1 MATSLSVQSDPI
13 IIKRLSELRSVL
25 LDGMKH
31 YGEVAFSVA
40 NKTFQKTILALE
52 EQSSQYLNE
61 INLQIEAMGGKKKSI
76 AIQKKLNLNSVAERK
91 SGNDHPEK
99 QALQISK
106 KIESSVIRL
115 YGKILQEPIENE
127 SIKKMIQNQML
138 GIMRRT
144 LQLKLLSKFLHN
156 Q

>member
-1 MATSLSVQSDPI
+1 MATSLSVESDPI
-13 IIKRLSELRSVL
+13 VLKRLSELRSVL

-31 YGEVAFSVA
+31 CGEVAFSA
-40 NKTFQKTILALE
+40 ADKTFQKTILALE
-52 EQSSQYLNE
+52 VQSSQYLSE
-61 INLQIEAMGGKKKSI
+61 INLHIEAMGGKKKSI
-76 AIQKKLNLNSVAERK
+76 AIQKNLNLNFAAERK
-91 SGNDHPEK
+91 IGNDYAKK

-106 KIESSVIRL
+106 KIESSLIRL
-115 YGKILQEPIENE
+115 YCKILQERIENE
-127 SIKKMIQNQML
+127 SIKNMIQNQMH

>member
-1 MATSLSVQSDPI
+1 MATSLSVQSDPLVL
-13 IIKRLSELRSVL
+13 KRLSELRSVL
-25 LDGMKH
+25 LDGIKN
-31 YGEVAFSVA
+31 YSEVAFCVA
-40 NKTFQKTILALE
+40 NKTFQKTIFALE
-52 EQSSQYLNE
+52 EESTKYLNE
-61 INLQIEAMGGKKKSI
+61 INLQIGAIGGRKKST
-76 AIQKKLNLNSVAERK
+76 AVQKKLNLNFAAEIK
-91 SGNDHPEK
+91 GGNDHPEK

-115 YGKILQEPIENE
+115 YGKVLQEPMENE
-127 SIKKMIQNQML
+127 SIKKMIKNQMY